1 MREAAYDL
9 LSILSSS
16 SCNACLKQR
25 RPAQGCREYLVIDN
39 SLRRKLYDVDYSKWG
54 RYIDD
59 LLIAENRSLIQNAWA
74 MHQEGLIDEAEVIEV
89 AGYMDYLALKEGK
102 YGH

>member
-1 MREAAYDL
+1 M
-9 LSILSSS
+9 
-16 SCNACLKQR
+16 
-25 RPAQGCREYLVIDN
+25 
-39 SLRRKLYDVDYSKWG
+39 
-54 RYIDD
+54 
-59 LLIAENRSLIQNAWA
+59 IAENRSLIQNSWV

>member
-1 MREAAYDL
+1 MKLPPDL
-9 LSILSSS
+9 LSILSYIIVQRL
-16 SCNACLKQR
+16 LKTKD
-25 RPAQGCREYLVIDN
+25 G
-39 SLRRKLYDVDYSKWG
+39 RRKAVVNISSLITACAANSMTLITASG
-54 RYIDD
+54 AAIDD